1 MIKLL
6 NPNNTLIDFDST
18 NGVIEDKQVGS
29 VVGDDLVTNGDMSSD
44 PTSYWTASAGTL
56 SWVDTSYL
64 RVTATGG
71 TLGIY
76 KTLLTAN
83 KKYKVLFK
91 AKSSNLPKAFTSIG
105 DLNNTATTISNPT
118 LTASWQQY
126 HFDIIPTGTIMR
138 FYITSPDVNDVID
151 FDDISITEL
160 RSDLTITDTTI
171 QKTGNGYAA
180 KFNGG
185 GAGTS
190 KIDLGSDVIGVK
202 AVTVMGWIKPSGW
215 GEGSLGRIID
225 NGKFY
230 MFTFNNHDYIGLT
243 SAGSQPIYSSSNS
256 ISLNNWQFVSVT
268 RTAAGLVTF
277 RIGDNNGNMAISGA
291 EGQDSGTPI
300 AGTTSV
306 IIGNNSGATRT
317 FDGLIGE
324 ILTVEGILSDAQI
337 TRYYTSTI
345 GKYK

>member
-1 MIKLL
+1 
-6 NPNNTLIDFDST
+6 
-18 NGVIEDKQVGS
+18 
-29 VVGDDLVTNGDMSSD
+29 
-44 PTSYWTASAGTL
+44 
-56 SWVDTSYL
+56 
-64 RVTATGG
+64 
-71 TLGIY
+71 
-76 KTLLTAN
+76 
-83 KKYKVLFK
+83 
-91 AKSSNLPKAFTSIG
+91 
-105 DLNNTATTISNPT
+105 
-118 LTASWQQY
+118 
-126 HFDIIPTGTIMR
+126 
-138 FYITSPDVNDVID
+138 
-151 FDDISITEL
+151 
-160 RSDLTITDTTI
+160 
-171 QKTGNGYAA
+171 
-180 KFNGG
+180 
-185 GAGTS
+185 
-190 KIDLGSDVIGVK
+190 
-202 AVTVMGWIKPSGW
+202 
-215 GEGSLGRIID
+215 
-225 NGKFY
+225 